1 MSSANFDDF
10 AGSQIHGQ
18 ADGVRE
24 GSAGGCRRDDVLSTT
39 TRVYGI
45 ATQGEITRLAS
56 RTIIGEV
63 NSTVSGSDCK
73 VVYRDSLRG
82 AREKKSIVSNGR
94 ASTPVGTCSPAAVS
108 TAATPCNVGSMS
120 GMAKN
125 DECENNCDPCK
136 NEAMRQMGGG

>member
-18 ADGVRE
+18 ADDVRE
-24 GSAGGCRRDDVLSTT
+24 GSASGCRRDDVLSTT

-63 NSTVSGSDCK
+63 DSTVSGSGCK

-82 AREKKSIVSNGR
+82 ARESESVARDWSSSGPIS
-94 ASTPVGTCSPAAVS
+94 ACSPAAVS
-108 TAATPCNVGSMS
+108 TAATPGDGGRVG
-120 GMAKN
+120 G
-125 DECENNCDPCK
+125 
-136 NEAMRQMGGG
+136 RT